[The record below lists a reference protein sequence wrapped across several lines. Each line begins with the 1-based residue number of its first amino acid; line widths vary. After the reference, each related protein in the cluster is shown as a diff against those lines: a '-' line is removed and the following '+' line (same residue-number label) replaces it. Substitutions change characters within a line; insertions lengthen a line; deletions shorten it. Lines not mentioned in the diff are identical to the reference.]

1 MAGVMSSRGHRWRD
15 LSEAGAA
22 VLIASAAIRLLPFR
36 VLCRS
41 MRGNLGAAPAGTTE
55 IAQIRRAI
63 NAWAGRLPW
72 RTLCFEKGL
81 SAHMMLRRRRRA
93 STLYYGAATIDGELK
108 AHVWVKSGERDVVG
122 CEIADDYALLARFPD
137 EPPVS
142 AGSHS

>member
-1 MAGVMSSRGHRWRD
+1 M
-15 LSEAGAA
+15 
-22 VLIASAAIRLLPFR
+22 IASSAAIRLISLR
-36 VLCRS
+36 RLAG
-41 MRGNLGAAPAGTTE
+41 MLGGAPTAIPASSSE
-55 IAQIRRAI
+55 IASIRRAVH
-63 NAWAGRLPW
+63 AWSRRLPW
-72 RTLCFEKGL
+72 RTMCFEEGVA
-81 SAHMMLRRRRRA
+81 AHWMLRRRELA

>member
-1 MAGVMSSRGHRWRD
+1 MPFRKFMATGGVAA
-15 LSEAGAA
+15 EAGLALLLASIVIRVAPLGSVLRSRPRSEEPRDSSVEDQDLA
-22 VLIASAAIRLLPFR
+22 V
-36 VLCRS
+36 
-41 MRGNLGAAPAGTTE
+41 
-55 IAQIRRAI
+55 IRRFIA
-63 NAWAGRLPW
+63 AWSRRLPW
-72 RTLCFEKGL
+72 RTMCFEQGL
-81 SAHMMLRRRRRA
+81 AAHWMLRRRGLA